1 MAPNGLD
8 QREAEDL
15 VNGFLEEGC
24 LSEGAASRVVEL
36 LDDERYIDSLEI
48 ALRNL

>member
-1 MAPNGLD
+1 MAPKGLD

-15 VNGFLEEGC
+15 VNGFLEREC
-24 LSEGAASRVVEL
+24 LSEATASRVAEL
-36 LDDERYIDSLEI
+36 LEDERYIDSLEI